1 MSEELLIDVSAFESR
16 VALVQD
22 GAVVEVH
29 LARSAGYSVTGN
41 IYLGKVVRVVP
52 GMQAAF
58 VEIGLERPGFLH
70 LSDIETPLIT
80 TLNQTSNNPLG
91 IRDVLHDGQELLVI
105 VERDP
110 LGSKGARLSTRLA
123 LASKYLVLM
132 PMNQQVR
139 LSRKI
144 TDESERSRLFKELRR
159 LGENCSM
166 GIIARTQSQGISG
179 RLLEEDLLHLREHWQ
194 RLERRLQSGKA
205 PLEVFRELPIQTRLV
220 RDLVGQNTDA
230 IYINNERIY
239 RSLQEYLGLGAPHL
253 EQRLCLYS
261 EVEPLFERHNIERE
275 IADALEPRVPLKSG
289 GTLVIE
295 QTEALVSIDV
305 NTSSFLGRDSLE
317 QTIYVTNMEA
327 AAAIP
332 RQLRLRNLGG
342 IVVIDFIDMTEDR
355 HRDAVLAKLHEA
367 LAKDPAQTQVD
378 GFTFLGLVQLS
389 RRRTRESLVQVMC
402 SRCHHCTGTGMI
414 KTPETICM
422 EILRTLAAEGDC
434 PEHPGGAQDGHYVV
448 SGNASVIERL
458 LDEEADLY
466 HALTAQL
473 SNEVR
478 LQVDSAFRLDQFD
491 LIFVP
496 QSHH

>member
-1 MSEELLIDVSAFESR
+1 MSEELLIDVAAFESR

-58 VEIGLERPGFLH
+58 IEIGLERPGFLH
-70 LSDIETPLIT
+70 LSDIENPLIT
-80 TLNQTSNNPLG
+80 TSNQTSSSLLG
-91 IRDVLHDGQELLVI
+91 IRDVLHDGQELLVV

-139 LSRKI
+139 LSQKI

-159 LGENCSM
+159 LSENCSM

-179 RLLEEDLLHLREHWQ
+179 QLLEEDLLHLREHWQ
-194 RLERRLQSGKA
+194 RLEQGLQSGRA
-205 PLEVFRELPIQTRLV
+205 PLQVFQELPIQTRLV
-220 RDLVGQNTDA
+220 RDLAGQHTDA
-230 IYINNERIY
+230 IYVNDEGNY
-239 RSLQEYLGLGAPHL
+239 RRLREYLGLSAPRL

-295 QTEALVSIDV
+295 QTEALISIDV
-305 NTSSFLGRDSLE
+305 NTASYLGRDSLE
-317 QTIYVTNMEA
+317 QTVYVTNMEA
-327 AAAIP
+327 AATIP

-342 IVVIDFIDMTEDR
+342 IVVIDFIDMTEDS
-355 HRDAVLAKLHEA
+355 HRDAVLAKLREE
-367 LAKDPAQTQVD
+367 LTKDPAQTQVD

-402 SRCHHCTGTGMI
+402 ARCNHCGGTGMI

-422 EILRTLAAEGDC
+422 EILRTLAAECDR
-434 PEHPGGAQDGHYVV
+434 PEHPQGTQDGHYVV

-458 LDEEADLY
+458 LDEEALVY
-466 HALTAQL
+466 QALTARL

-478 LQVDSAFRLDQFD
+478 LQADSAFRLDQFD